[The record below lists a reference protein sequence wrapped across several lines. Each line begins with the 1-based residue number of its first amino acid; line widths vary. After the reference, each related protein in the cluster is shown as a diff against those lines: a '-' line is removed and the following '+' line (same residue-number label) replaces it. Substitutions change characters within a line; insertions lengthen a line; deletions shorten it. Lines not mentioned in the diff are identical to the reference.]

1 MLHKMAKK
9 RVLTK
14 IIFCGTGITK
24 NGNDRPTRFVMTA
37 FIFISSHHLFLFI
50 YWNFFSLK
58 TFKSFSNNLYVNFST
73 LFKVNN
79 ILLIKQIICNLIYN
93 NNVWYRNYSA
103 IFIVVLII

>member
-1 MLHKMAKK
+1 MLHKIAK

-14 IIFCGTGITK
+14 IIFCGMGITK

-37 FIFISSHHLFLFI
+37 FIFIICFYLFI
-50 YWNFFSLK
+50 GTFFSLK
-58 TFKSFSNNLYVNFST
+58 TIKSFSNNLYVNFST

-93 NNVWYRNYSA
+93 NNVWYNIYG
-103 IFIVVLII
+103 ITVQFL

>member
-1 MLHKMAKK
+1 MAK

-14 IIFCGTGITK
+14 LIFCGTGITK

-37 FIFISSHHLFLFI
+37 FIFYLFI
-50 YWNFFSLK
+50 GTFFSLK

-93 NNVWYRNYSA
+93 NNIWYNIYG
-103 IFIVVLII
+103 ITVQFL